1 MADTTTPT
9 PNREV
14 PANRNRAPQPWV
26 QAALRHD
33 ARKLGRNIVLVLL
46 GLALIVIAVLLY
58 RHFAAW
64 ESTDDAQIDGYI
76 YPVSSRVTGYVT
88 RVTVDDNQ
96 YVKAGTVLVRLD
108 PKDYEVALA
117 NANATLANDQASA
130 AALQDQC
137 SPHFRKHVESNS
149 PALRP
154 TWRTSKPGWLP
165 PSDSLTPHRPRS
177 SRRKPMT

>member
-9 PNREV
+9 PESGTPGEAKSSATTLGSGRP
-14 PANRNRAPQPWV
+14 PARR
-26 QAALRHD
+26 
-33 ARKLGRNIVLVLL
+33 RKLVRNIVLALL
-46 GLALIVIAVLLY
+46 GLALIVIGVLLY

-64 ESTDDAQIDGYI
+64 ESTDDAEIDGYI

-88 RVTVDDNQ
+88 RVMVDDNQ

-137 SPHFRKHVESNS
+137 ASHFRKHVERTFPYWRRRRELPSRTGRR
-149 PALRP
+149 PA
-154 TWRTSKPGWLP
+154 
-165 PSDSLTPHRPRS
+165 
-177 SRRKPMT
+177 

>member
-9 PNREV
+9 PESGTPGEARSSV
-14 PANRNRAPQPWV
+14 TTWV
-26 QAALRHD
+26 QAALRRG
-33 ARKLGRNIVLVLL
+33 ARKRARNIVLVLL

-96 YVKAGTVLVRLD
+96 YVEGGHRAG
-108 PKDYEVALA
+108 
-117 NANATLANDQASA
+117 A
-130 AALQDQC
+130 A
-137 SPHFRKHVESNS
+137 
-149 PALRP
+149 
-154 TWRTSKPGWLP
+154 
-165 PSDSLTPHRPRS
+165 
-177 SRRKPMT
+177 